1 MKCQTILN
9 ILIVPKIWFAGGR
22 KLSPTPNRMIPE
34 PSVEKDE
41 GISDD
46 DDPAELR
53 LLLELSEQEASV
65 LRRKTE
71 EMEMEAETMERK
83 MKDLQEKLH
92 AKTTTKKTVI
102 GSLSKNSSLQEQ
114 KMKVLFWTG
123 KRERNF
129 EQFLLR

>member
-1 MKCQTILN
+1 MT
-9 ILIVPKIWFAGGR
+9 
-22 KLSPTPNRMIPE
+22 PE

-71 EMEMEAETMERK
+71 EMEMEADQMERK

-92 AKTTTKKTVI
+92 AKAATKKAVT
-102 GSLSKNSSLQEQ
+102 GSLTKSSSLQEQ
-114 KMKVLFWTG
+114 KMKVFFIQGNDAEFSTIYC
-123 KRERNF
+123 
-129 EQFLLR
+129 